1 MDYTIKI
8 AGDSAV
14 LLEFEQVISDRTSSA
29 IRLAAESL
37 DKMKIPGVIDV
48 VPTFCALLICYDP
61 LVIDYDQIC
70 TRLNASLHGLND
82 VDIKI
87 KHIVEIPVCYGGEYG
102 PDIEFVASNAGLSVD
117 EVIEIH
123 CGHDYLIDMLGF
135 LPGFAY
141 LGGLDPRIHSPRLEA
156 PRARVEPGAVGIG
169 GAQTGI
175 YPLASPAGWRII
187 GNSPVRPYDPDRENP
202 ILYKAGDYIRFVPIT
217 AEEYTRIEAEVADGT
232 YKCTFLTE
240 GV

>member
-1 MDYTIKI
+1 MEYTIKT

-14 LLEFEQVISDRTSSA
+14 CLEFEQVISEKTSSS

-37 DKMKIPGVIDV
+37 GKLAIPGIVDV
-48 VPTFCALLICYDP
+48 VPTFCALLISYDP
-61 LVIDYDQIC
+61 LVIDHDQIC
-70 TRLNASLHGLND
+70 QRLNASLLNID
-82 VDIKI
+82 EVDLKI

-102 PDIEFVASNAGLSVD
+102 PDIDFVANHAGLTVD
-117 EVIEIH
+117 EVIAIH
-123 CGHDYLIDMLGF
+123 CGRDYLIDMLGF

-156 PRARVEPGAVGIG
+156 PRTRVEPGAVGIG

-187 GNSPVRPYDPDRENP
+187 GNSPVRPYDPDREKP

-217 AEEYTRIEAEVADGT
+217 AEEYARIEVEVADGT
-232 YKCTFLTE
+232 YECTFLTE